1 VTPAL
6 LLGLILVCVAASAI
20 CSGGETGL
28 YSLSRAR
35 VETGVGASQQ
45 RSAQIIR
52 RLLRDETGLLVTLLV
67 ANNAVN
73 LTAAYLGESLVG
85 SYGVPVAWREL
96 VVTLVL
102 TPPLFLFGELLPKDL
117 FRRRPHTLVGLVAPG
132 IAAVKLLLWPL
143 TAPLR
148 WFTLVSTRALG
159 QDAEELVRVQG
170 REAVMQLMR
179 ERQSPRHAALE
190 SMAHNV
196 LELRSRRVDRVMVP
210 WKRVEVLAADVS
222 SLEARRRLGASIY
235 TRLPV
240 LDARGAVRGYVHQL
254 EVLAAGSDVPLER
267 LLRPLLALDPATPLD
282 RALALLRQAGQ
293 RTALVGPA
301 HAPLGL
307 VTLKDLVEEI
317 SGELDRW

>member
-1 VTPAL
+1 MSPAVLLAL
-6 LLGLILVCVAASAI
+6 LCLCVLASAV

-35 VETGVGASQQ
+35 VETGVGAARQ

-67 ANNAVN
+67 ANNVVN
-73 LTAAYLGESLVG
+73 QSAAHLGESLVEL
-85 SYGVPVAWREL
+85 YGVPVAWRE
-96 VVTLVL
+96 VVVGLWL

-117 FRRRPHTLVGLVAPG
+117 FRRRPHALVGLVAPG
-132 IAAVKLLLWPL
+132 IAAARILLWPL

-148 WFTLVSTRALG
+148 WLTLVSSRALG

-170 REAVMQLMR
+170 REAVMQLLS
-179 ERQSPRHAALE
+179 ERQGPRHGALE
-190 SMAHNV
+190 SMARNV

-210 WKRVEVLAADVS
+210 WKRVEVLAAQTPPA
-222 SLEARRRLGASIY
+222 EARARLGASIY

-240 LDARGAVRGYVHQL
+240 LEARGQVRGYVHQL
-254 EVLAAGSDVPLER
+254 EVLAAPDDAPLER

>member
-1 VTPAL
+1 VSPAIL
-6 LLGLILVCVAASAI
+6 LALLGLCVLASGI

-35 VETGVGASQQ
+35 VEAGVGAARQ
-45 RSAQIIR
+45 RSAEIIR

-67 ANNAVN
+67 ANNLVN
-73 LTAAYLGESLVG
+73 QLAAHLGESLVAR
-85 SYGVPVAWREL
+85 YGVHAAWRE
-96 VVTLVL
+96 VVAVALL

-117 FRRRPHTLVGLVAPG
+117 FRRRPHALVGLVAPG
-132 IAAVKLLLWPL
+132 IAAVKVALWPL

-148 WFTLVSTRALG
+148 WLTLVTSRVLG

-170 REAVMQLMR
+170 REAVMELVR
-179 ERQSPRHAALE
+179 ERGGTRHHAVE
-190 SMAHNV
+190 TMARNV

-210 WKRVEVLAADVS
+210 WKRVEVLSADAS
-222 SLEARRRLGASIY
+222 SAEARRRLGASNF

-240 LDARGAVRGYVHQL
+240 VDARGTARGYVHQL
-254 EVLAAGSDVPLER
+254 EVLAAGEGAPLQR
-267 LLRPLLALDPATPLD
+267 LMRPLMALDPATPLD

-293 RTALVGPA
+293 RTALVGSAQAPA
-301 HAPLGL
+301 GL

-317 SGELDRW
+317 SGELERW